1 MTPRS
6 PTAEDRNGILMPRS
20 PLMEDDEKLVE
31 KVAREI
37 VDQHGT
43 DAVQILCER
52 ADPAE
57 LDGDKL
63 AAETWREIA
72 EVANAFG
79 GIAAAIDSEDR
90 RRKRKAGFSAALSA
104 LGTRHIS
111 PDRPGRP
118 GVVAQR
124 ALNPA
129 RARALVEQSLRGLV
143 LLGRR

>member
-43 DAVQILCER
+43 DAVQILRER

-57 LDGDKL
+57 LNGDKL
-63 AAETWREIA
+63 VAETWREIA

-79 GIAAAIDSEDR
+79 GIAAAIHSEDR
-90 RRKRKAGFSAALSA
+90 RRKRKAGFFSGPICSRDSSPLAGSAWASWCGGA
-104 LGTRHIS
+104 ESFEPYTG
-111 PDRPGRP
+111 
-118 GVVAQR
+118 
-124 ALNPA
+124 
-129 RARALVEQSLRGLV
+129 
-143 LLGRR
+143 